1 MIDKDVEKYR
11 YDKEAEILLSADKLN
26 QIEKTPKY
34 LNTPYEFYF
43 KFLEGKN
50 SQSKLLEIGAG
61 TGQNTGSLIDMS
73 YKVCATDISLK
84 SVELMKKRFY
94 GCVNFSAQ
102 YADMEKLPFNDEN
115 FNIVCS
121 AGSLS
126 YGDNKMV
133 MNEIYRVL
141 KPGGML
147 VVVDSLNNNPIYQFN
162 RYIKYLKG
170 NRTKSTLVRMP
181 TISLIDKYTQKFGHV
196 EVKYFG
202 AITWIFPL
210 LNKVLNEKLMT
221 DFFNWIDATFKIKSS
236 AFKFVMK
243 AVKK

>member
-141 KPGGML
+141 
-147 VVVDSLNNNPIYQFN
+147 
-162 RYIKYLKG
+162 
-170 NRTKSTLVRMP
+170 
-181 TISLIDKYTQKFGHV
+181 
-196 EVKYFG
+196 
-202 AITWIFPL
+202 
-210 LNKVLNEKLMT
+210 
-221 DFFNWIDATFKIKSS
+221 
-236 AFKFVMK
+236 
-243 AVKK
+243 

>member
-34 LNTPYEFYF
+34 LNTPYKFYF
-43 KFLEGKN
+43 KILEGKN

-61 TGQNTGSLIDMS
+61 TGQNTGPLIDMS
-73 YKVCATDISLK
+73 YMVCATDISLK

-102 YADMEKLPFNDEN
+102 YDDMEKLPFNDEN
-115 FNIVCS
+115 FNIVCC

-162 RYIKYLKG
+162 RYIKYLKD

-181 TISLIDKYTQKFGHV
+181 TISLINKYTQKFGHV

-221 DFFNWIDATFKIKSS
+221 DFSNWIDTTFKIKSS

-243 AVKK
+243 VVKK

>member
-26 QIEKTPKY
+26 QIEKIPKY
-34 LNTPYEFYF
+34 VNTPYEFYF
-43 KFLEGKN
+43 KILEGKN

-84 SVELMKKRFY
+84 SVELMNKRFY
-94 GCVNFSAQ
+94 GCANFSAQ
-102 YADMEKLPFNDEN
+102 YADMEKLPFNDES

-141 KPGGML
+141 EPGGML

-181 TISLIDKYTQKFGHV
+181 TISLIDKYTQKFEHV

-202 AITWIFPL
+202 AITLIFLL
-210 LNKVLNEKLMT
+210 LNKVLNEKLIT
-221 DFFNWIDATFKIKSS
+221 DFSNWIDATFKIKRS